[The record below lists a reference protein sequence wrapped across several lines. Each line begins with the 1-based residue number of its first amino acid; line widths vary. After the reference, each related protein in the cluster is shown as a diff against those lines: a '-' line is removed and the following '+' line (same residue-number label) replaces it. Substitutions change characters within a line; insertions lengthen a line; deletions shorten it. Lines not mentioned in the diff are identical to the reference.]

1 MFKKVSTVADIST
14 MSKKKAI
21 VLALSTSILTAF
33 VVKSIYDDKLRME
46 RRANEILMAEGKD
59 FCKDKKSKHSKNK
72 KKNKKKK
79 DKLKKS
85 LENFKK
91 YDI

>member
-1 MFKKVSTVADIST
+1 MFKKVATVADIST

-33 VVKSIYDDKLRME
+33 VVKNIYDDKLRME

>member
-1 MFKKVSTVADIST
+1 MFRKVATVADVST

-21 VLALSTSILTAF
+21 VLALSTSVLTAF
-33 VVKSIYDDKLRME
+33 VIKSIYDDKLRME

-59 FCKDKKSKHSKNK
+59 FCKNKKSKHSKNK

>member
-1 MFKKVSTVADIST
+1 MFKKVATVADIST

-79 DKLKKS
+79 
-85 LENFKK
+85 
-91 YDI
+91 

>member
-1 MFKKVSTVADIST
+1 MFKKVATVADIST

-21 VLALSTSILTAF
+21 MLALSTSILTAF

-72 KKNKKKK
+72 KKK
-79 DKLKKS
+79 
-85 LENFKK
+85 
-91 YDI
+91 